1 MMFVGFFQSLRL
13 SLSNALVQSYVSD
26 EFRGRVMSVYMMEFG
41 MTSFST
47 FLVASM
53 AGVIDA
59 SNVFD
64 PGFGIQLTMGI
75 AAILLIPAAI
85 VFCYGKRSLLN
96 LS

>member
-1 MMFVGFFQSLRL
+1 M
-13 SLSNALVQSYVSD
+13 QSYVSD

-53 AGVIDA
+53 AGIIDT

-64 PGFGIQLTMGI
+64 PGFGIQLTMGV
-75 AAILLIPAAI
+75 AAILLIPSAI
-85 VFCYGKRSLLN
+85 VFCFGKRSLLN
-96 LS
+96 LG